1 MKMSQNSIREQIIIY
16 FKKITYIKTH
26 CEDESCRYL
35 ATCKCIEQIGELA
48 KGLSNNHHFDAEFAM
63 QVRHSLVH
71 CFKYKRTDRL
81 VKRFLKRSESQ
92 LNAIKLD
99 MKLYLK

>member
-16 FKKITYIKTH
+16 FKKINYIESH
-26 CEDESCRYL
+26 CEDEACRYL

-48 KGLSNNHHFDAEFAM
+48 KGLSNNKHFDAEFAM

-71 CFKYKRTDRL
+71 CFKYKRTYRL
-81 VKRFLKRSESQ
+81 VEQFLKRSKSQ
-92 LNAIKLD
+92 LYAIKLD
-99 MKLYLK
+99 IALNK